1 MTGQNE
7 IDKIPRHPLDDKIA
21 YGFDLN
27 RNLVASLVRERILLG
42 AIFRG
47 YVSPEE
53 IKAHATPDLGRG
65 FREACGHFTGF
76 FRSAEKGMRTTVDEG
91 IAVMRGI
98 GTRSGC
104 SIDTDGEYNGGKCL
118 VDFFPN
124 KDEWIVEKIKCL
136 GQYTAN
142 GMGEYGY
149 HIFHAPAGKAER
161 GYASHWH
168 PHDDI
173 TSSLTFD
180 GATMELLPS
189 DVDAADVKA
198 HPERY
203 ESRIIRPEIGDAVL
217 IGRMLHRSSHEIPEK
232 GQFAIITHGPW
243 CGTD

>member
-7 IDKIPRHPLDDKIA
+7 ISKIPRHPLDDKVA
-21 YGFDLN
+21 YGYDLD
-27 RNLVASLVRERILLG
+27 RNLVASLVRDRVLLG

-53 IKAHATPDLGRG
+53 IKAHTSPGLSRG

-76 FRSAEKGMRTTVDEG
+76 FLSSEKGMTTTVDQG

-98 GTRSGC
+98 GNRQGC
-104 SIDTDGEYNGGKCL
+104 SIDTIGEYNGNKSL
-118 VDFFPN
+118 VDFFPD
-124 KDEWIVEKIKCL
+124 KDDWIIEKIKGL

-142 GMGEYGY
+142 GMGDFGY
-149 HIFHAPAGKAER
+149 HIFHAPAGKAEK
-161 GYASHWH
+161 GYASKWH

-173 TSSLTFD
+173 TSSLTFE

-189 DVDAADVKA
+189 DIDLADANA
-198 HPERY
+198 HPEKY

-217 IGRMLHRSSHEIPEK
+217 IGRMNHRSSHRIPKE
-232 GQFAIITHGPW
+232 GQFAVITHGPW
-243 CGTD
+243 CGND